1 MKIQKTQKH
10 CPIPSGNIVAAGAAV
25 VSNSPGQ
32 VSRVIGRRLAGQR
45 SIPEELPG
53 TTGALCTI
61 PLCIRVAP
69 PILRAAG
76 YVTQP
81 WCHTGHQL
89 VLIEGKGLLFPCI
102 LLIILQNQW
111 GNAAVME
118 PTVSPCLP
126 RDTAAPEQPE
136 SLTRT
141 PQTLSSCAAHQSAA
155 LPPREKPPT
164 EIRAGSMPGCF
175 TSRSTTQLIPKA
187 QMSRVPHASA
197 GSASVL
203 SPKSFASGPGYCA
216 ASSGCNALA

>member
-102 LLIILQNQW
+102 LLIIFAEPMGKCCRDGTHRLTMLAT
-111 GNAAVME
+111 GHGSTRAAGIIDE
-118 PTVSPCLP
+118 DPANPFILC
-126 RDTAAPEQPE
+126 
-136 SLTRT
+136 RT
-141 PQTLSSCAAHQSAA
+141 PKRR
-155 LPPREKPPT
+155 PPR
-164 EIRAGSMPGCF
+164 F
-175 TSRSTTQLIPKA
+175 
-187 QMSRVPHASA
+187 
-197 GSASVL
+197 
-203 SPKSFASGPGYCA
+203 GPGRCPGVLPA
-216 ASSGCNALA
+216 GLPHSSSQRPRCPGSPMHRQVVHLY

>member
-102 LLIILQNQW
+102 LLIIFAEPMGKCCRDGTHRLTMLAT
-111 GNAAVME
+111 GHGSTRAAGIIDE
-118 PTVSPCLP
+118 DPADPFILC
-126 RDTAAPEQPE
+126 
-136 SLTRT
+136 RT
-141 PQTLSSCAAHQSAA
+141 PKRRLAAA
-155 LPPREKPPT
+155 RET
-164 EIRAGSMPGCF
+164 THRDSGRVEPGCF